1 MGWISVRIKRSWLL
15 SVSGL
20 VWIMGC
26 VKARWFADRTH
37 KATKGLPVFYV
48 QELAFRDLWSKQSVN
63 IFSLG
68 PTAFFSAE
76 GLESIILRK
85 ISSELHVY
93 PLKKMKNLL
102 QQMMYFYILFGVPN
116 FWYQDF
122 SWDKPAN
129 EKSWMR
135 EYL

>member
-1 MGWISVRIKRSWLL
+1 MRIKRSWLL

-85 ISSELHVY
+85 ILSELHVH
-93 PLKKMKNLL
+93 PLKKIWNEELTATNDVFLHIIWCSKLL
-102 QQMMYFYILFGVPN
+102 ISGLF
-116 FWYQDF
+116 
-122 SWDKPAN
+122 
-129 EKSWMR
+129 MI
-135 EYL
+135 